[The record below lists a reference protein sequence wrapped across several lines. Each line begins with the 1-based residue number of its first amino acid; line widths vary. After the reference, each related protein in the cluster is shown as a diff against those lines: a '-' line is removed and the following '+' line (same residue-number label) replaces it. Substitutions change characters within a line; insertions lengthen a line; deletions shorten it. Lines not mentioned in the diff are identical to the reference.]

1 MKIIVYD
8 VDSAFQGTTNSIQ
21 LSEVFSSGTGKW
33 RSLLHLVSSNGE
45 FKIQKFYLNVFSYI
59 FFCNENFIY
68 SIFIGQLSNNL
79 LHWAFKRFGSTVLT
93 ADGIWRWS
101 RTNEPLGERPIVQTW
116 FSWWRYWSWRWNNPV
131 YSLFQRDGR

>member
-79 LHWAFKRFGSTVLT
+79 LH
-93 ADGIWRWS
+93 
-101 RTNEPLGERPIVQTW
+101 
-116 FSWWRYWSWRWNNPV
+116 
-131 YSLFQRDGR
+131 